1 MNWKDVTK
9 KAAQQQPL
17 FDSIYYDGGSVWN
30 EQFETNV
37 DNRVPFV
44 DGRAANVLEEDG
56 SRIDDV
62 YEVYAKE
69 GKIECKGCLFIMCM

>member
-1 MNWKDVTK
+1 MK
-9 KAAQQQPL
+9 
-17 FDSIYYDGGSVWN
+17 
-30 EQFETNV
+30 QFETNV